1 MRVSV
6 CITYT
11 GSRTKSICIVLF
23 NEECGG
29 GVVRVRFS
37 VYPVHLYSIN
47 LALTCVKCKNASCT
61 SENAEMILGYPMSQM
76 TDPKYTGIVCKQH

>member
-1 MRVSV
+1 MYKEV
-6 CITYT
+6 
-11 GSRTKSICIVLF
+11 VLF
-23 NEECGG
+23 SLTKNVE
-29 GVVRVRFS
+29 VVLSGKFS
-37 VYPVHLYSIN
+37 VYPVHLYDNN